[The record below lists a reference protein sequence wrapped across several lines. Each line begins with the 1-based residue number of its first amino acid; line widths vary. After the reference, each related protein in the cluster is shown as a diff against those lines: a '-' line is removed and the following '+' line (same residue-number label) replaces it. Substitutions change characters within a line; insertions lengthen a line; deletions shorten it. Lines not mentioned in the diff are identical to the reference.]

1 MENVK
6 TRPMTFR
13 TSEEIRED
21 FKCTYEES
29 GATSQNEFL
38 GMLLK
43 KWLEPKEINKITSAD
58 EPIEIPSILTPEETQ
73 SILKSSFE
81 ASEATSI
88 DEFLDILIQKFN
100 KVEIVHET
108 KSEPTLKELKENQIL
123 ISLTPAQN
131 FAIRE
136 TVLSDSNFA
145 EIQNKII
152 DSWNY
157 KKRENYYSGLISE
170 PEFETLWVRNKPM
183 NEKMLPEQ
191 KEAIIRHNMSAILVN
206 MFLTKLIKGKIKTT
220 NFKPR
225 ALRSFINENSPG
237 CNVSDVGTD
246 IELNDNEILLNLTP
260 AQMFAIRETTLVDP
274 NFAEIQNEIIDSLVP
289 ENKPFLYFGNLF
301 EPEFQLLWVKNIPLT
316 DDMTPEQREPA
327 IRNNMA
333 AFLLNMFLINFVE
346 EKIDDSK
353 ATASSLKSFIQE
365 LEVLPVQMEDS
376 KPKSVEAPKPEKVT
390 S

>member
-13 TSEEIRED
+13 TSEEIRDD
-21 FKCTYEES
+21 FKRTYEES

-43 KWLEPKEINKITSAD
+43 KWIEPKEINGVPSIA

-73 SILKSSFE
+73 IILESAFE
-81 ASEATSI
+81 ASDASSI

-157 KKRENYYSGLISE
+157 KKPGNYYSGLISE
-170 PEFETLWVRNKPM
+170 PEFESLWVRNKPM

-191 KEAIIRHNMSAILVN
+191 KEAVTRHNMSAILVN

-225 ALRSFINENSPG
+225 TLRSFINENFPG
-237 CNVSDVGTD
+237 CNVSDVYTD

-260 AQMFAIRETTLVDP
+260 AQMFAIRETTLADP
-274 NFAEIQNEIIDSLVP
+274 NFAEIQNEIIDSLAP

-301 EPEFQLLWVKNIPLT
+301 EPEFQLLWVKSIPLT
-316 DDMTPEQREPA
+316 DDMTPEQRESA
-327 IRNNMA
+327 IRHNMT
-333 AFLLNMFLINFVE
+333 AFILNMFLINFVE

-365 LEVLPVQMEDS
+365 LE
-376 KPKSVEAPKPEKVT
+376 KVDNT
-390 S
+390 L